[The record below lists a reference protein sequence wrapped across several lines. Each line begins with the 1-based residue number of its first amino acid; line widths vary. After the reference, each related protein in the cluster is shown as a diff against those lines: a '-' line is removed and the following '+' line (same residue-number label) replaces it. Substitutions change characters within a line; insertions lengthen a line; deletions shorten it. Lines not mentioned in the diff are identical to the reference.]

1 MNRFLLRL
9 NEPATLQMKK
19 EGGKTNY
26 TKNITNISSSKLNP
40 NTQSITVDNNC
51 GFEIHRQSTIQ

>member
-19 EGGKTNY
+19 YGGKTNY
-26 TKNITNISSSKLNP
+26 IKNITNIRSSTLNP
-40 NTQSITVDNNC
+40 NTESITVDNNC
-51 GFEIHRQSTIQ
+51 GFEIHRRSTMQ